1 MQKIRVQQPRHA
13 KTLKPNP
20 YWRLPGSAARQAIQ
34 SFQSVELLDARAVM
48 RRETFQRAL
57 QTAPKA
63 KAAAL
68 HVGRI
73 DWESI
78 EESKFHLRSAVHV
91 GKNFWSNTRFGMFGH
106 RFAKQALGW
115 LGNAISKRLSNQFM
129 NQNLDWH
136 CVWRWL
142 FSETDLNMVEAQTK
156 LVNVDMKWWNET
168 NSETTRK
175 PKLKNTMSEIYLHC
189 ITSDDLLHNAA
200 PLHHKRTL
208 LATLVLWHRWL
219 SAAFFLP
226 SISALALPVLCSLDC
241 AIWQKHGRKPRHAML
256 PCATLRLHQLRVCH
270 SSLCLSR
277 LSFSSFT
284 TWLRE
289 DSWLR
294 LGFTHRHR
302 VITLQTWGKSWWRET
317 NMKPSH
323 HSRLDGIF
331 GKNIQDLEWLAE
343 FGSQLEWFFDAT
355 SCHKA
360 CKLYDN

>member
-1 MQKIRVQQPRHA
+1 MQWPANARLWHVDCTWLLSIRHRTKEQRWNTNIELSKTCRYVKYTDYVQKMQKIRVQQPRHA

-68 HVGRI
+68 QVGRI

-136 CVWRWL
+136 CV
-142 FSETDLNMVEAQTK
+142 
-156 LVNVDMKWWNET
+156 
-168 NSETTRK
+168 
-175 PKLKNTMSEIYLHC
+175 
-189 ITSDDLLHNAA
+189 
-200 PLHHKRTL
+200 
-208 LATLVLWHRWL
+208 
-219 SAAFFLP
+219 
-226 SISALALPVLCSLDC
+226 
-241 AIWQKHGRKPRHAML
+241 
-256 PCATLRLHQLRVCH
+256 
-270 SSLCLSR
+270 
-277 LSFSSFT
+277 
-284 TWLRE
+284 
-289 DSWLR
+289 
-294 LGFTHRHR
+294 
-302 VITLQTWGKSWWRET
+302 
-317 NMKPSH
+317 
-323 HSRLDGIF
+323 
-331 GKNIQDLEWLAE
+331 
-343 FGSQLEWFFDAT
+343 
-355 SCHKA
+355 
-360 CKLYDN
+360 